1 MSEGFS
7 KDMERAYYDERFMQ
21 EAARMVDSG
30 LLEDWESSLSAQVD
44 EAWLQNMTRNTK
56 KTLKAHMTLRRAL
69 SSLRRVGRGAAI
81 TILTAGLLLGGIYGT
96 VEAAREPINNFFLA
110 KRNPSYAI
118 FVPSTVQNADQYL
131 VPEDWDC
138 PIYPTWIPDGYQL
151 ESVDIV
157 PGKSWYLI
165 YTSSAGD
172 EADRIFISID
182 NVQNLGTMAVNTEG
196 MDPISEPMIQGV
208 PTRIVQ
214 DTRADA
220 YVLTMVKNDYLVE
233 ISVSTSAAD
242 LVQIA
247 QLFAF

>member
-21 EAARMVDSG
+21 EAARLVDSG
-30 LLEDWESSLSAQVD
+30 LLEDWEAALSAQVD
-44 EAWLQNMTRNTK
+44 EAWLQNMARSTK
-56 KTLKAHMTLRRAL
+56 KTLKAHMARRRAL

-81 TILTAGLLLGGIYGT
+81 TLLTAGLLLGGIYGT

-118 FVPSTVQNADQYL
+118 FVPSTVQKADQYL

-138 PIYPTWIPDGYQL
+138 PVYPTWIPDGYQL
-151 ESVDIV
+151 ENTHIL
-157 PGKSWYLI
+157 PGKSWYLV
-165 YTSSAGD
+165 YTSGSD
-172 EADRIFISID
+172 ETDSISISID

-196 MDPISEPMIQGV
+196 MEAVSEPTIQGV
-208 PTRIVQ
+208 PARIVR
-214 DTRADA
+214 DTRADT

-233 ISVSTSAAD
+233 ISASTSVAD
-242 LVQIA
+242 VVRIA
-247 QLFAF
+247 ELFFF

>member
-56 KTLKAHMTLRRAL
+56 KTLKSHRTLRRAL
-69 SSLRRVGRGAAI
+69 SSLRRFGRGAAI

-157 PGKSWYLI
+157 PGKSWYLV
-165 YTSSAGD
+165 YTSGGD
-172 EADRIFISID
+172 ETDRIFISID
-182 NVQNLGTMAVNTEG
+182 NAQNLGTMAVNTEG
-196 MDPISEPMIQGV
+196 MEAVSEPTIQGV
-208 PTRIVQ
+208 PAKIVR

-233 ISVSTSAAD
+233 INVSTSVAD